1 MHIIIEMVEKE
12 KLPNSFQKEC
22 WSIQWSFK
30 KWVHLGTKFVI
41 EKFPILLIS
50 LSEGLLYLL
59 TACQGTSVYM
69 GTGIGAD
76 ILKWRMDPAPS

>member
-12 KLPNSFQKEC
+12 KLPMMEW

-30 KWVHLGTKFVI
+30 RWVHLETKFVI
-41 EKFPILLIS
+41 EKFPILLIF
-50 LSEGLLYLL
+50 LLEGLLYLL
-59 TACQGTSVYM
+59 RQCQGTSVYM

-76 ILKWRMDPAPS
+76 SLKWRMDRPPS